1 MSASLT
7 EYASIAVKYALSKG
21 ASEAEAYV
29 VRGKDNYVEIENN
42 NIKQAY
48 TSYDVG
54 IGVRVA
60 IGKKTGFSYTNRL
73 DRTSI
78 EEMVEKALKSAKAT
92 KEDPYWKGLPEP
104 SENYP
109 RPEGVYS
116 IELERIR
123 IDNLVEKAGILLE
136 TLLEDKRITV
146 VASSLGV
153 SSWAIAVANSNGV
166 YQVDYGTVAVVWA
179 EVVAR
184 ENGDVTPGIYEV
196 EASRTIFPD
205 VETLA
210 TKLREKAIRNLKPV
224 KIDYTRLP
232 VIFTEYA
239 IESIF
244 RYTLNQAIRGDN
256 VVRGRSPF
264 KDKVGEKIAVE
275 DLTVI
280 DDGTL
285 KNGLYTSIFDA
296 EGVARRKTLII
307 DKGVLKGFIYDTYWA
322 KRAGTQST
330 GNATRQGYASTPS
343 VGPSNL
349 VVVPGNYSEEEIIA
363 DTRRGLLVDSLQGAH
378 SSNPETGEFSVVATP
393 AWLIENKELKPVR
406 GVMLAGNMYELLKR
420 IDGMTRTSRQ
430 VGVAK
435 TPWIRF
441 SEVRVIVKK

>member
-7 EYASIAVKYALSKG
+7 EYASIAVKYALSRG

-29 VRGKDNYVEIENN
+29 IRGKDNYVEIENN

-54 IGVRVA
+54 VGVRVA
-60 IGKKTGFSYTNRL
+60 IGKRVGFSYTNRL
-73 DRTSI
+73 DKTSI

-104 SENYP
+104 SEKYP

-116 IELERIR
+116 IELERTR
-123 IDNLVEKAGILLE
+123 IDSLVEKASILLN

-146 VASSLGV
+146 VGATLGV
-153 SSWAIAVANSNGV
+153 SSWTAAVANSNGI
-166 YQVDYGTVAVVWA
+166 YQVDYGTVAITWA

-196 EASRTIFPD
+196 EVSRTTFPD
-205 VETLA
+205 VESLA
-210 TKLREKAIRNLKPV
+210 VKLREKAVKNLKPV
-224 KIDYTRLP
+224 KTDYTRLP

-239 IESIF
+239 VESIF

-264 KDKVGEKIAVE
+264 KDKVGEKVAVE
-275 DLTVI
+275 DLTII

-296 EGVARRKTLII
+296 EGVARRKTTII
-307 DKGVLKGFIYDTYWA
+307 ENGVLKGFIYDNYWA
-322 KRAGTQST
+322 KRAGTEST
-330 GNATRQGYASTPS
+330 GNAARQGYASTPTVS
-343 VGPSNL
+343 PSNL
-349 VVVPGNYSEEEIIA
+349 VVIPGSYREEEIIA
-363 DTRRGLLVDSLQGAH
+363 DTHRGLLVDSLQGAH

-406 GVMLAGNMYELLKR
+406 GVMLAGNMYELLKK
-420 IDGMTRTSRQ
+420 IDGLTRTSRQ
-430 VGVAK
+430 IGITK